1 MFECIICGN
10 NNYKIVHKGLR
21 DNSLIN
27 VVKCNRCSHVQLNQ
41 FPQSDFYKD
50 NLQIKRIYSDINIEK
65 FRVKSKFDTDRRYNF
80 IQQYVESNESILE
93 VGIGYGFLLE
103 KMLENKYNIDGLEVA
118 LDKKENVELRLK
130 KEILDWD
137 LSSEEF
143 CNSVGKKYDCI
154 MMFQVFEHILKP
166 DVFLSNLR
174 QIISEEGT
182 VIIEVPNF
190 DDNTLKISEEY
201 LDFYYQEAH
210 QSYFNFQTLK
220 KILEKSRFYKIKAI
234 YQQRHSIQNFMN
246 WYINGNPQIDYPS
259 YTVEDKLEWIDDY
272 YRRKLCDDGSS
283 DTLIVIAKAKF

>member
-1 MFECIICGN
+1 
-10 NNYKIVHKGLR
+10 
-21 DNSLIN
+21 
-27 VVKCNRCSHVQLNQ
+27 
-41 FPQSDFYKD
+41 
-50 NLQIKRIYSDINIEK
+50 
-65 FRVKSKFDTDRRYNF
+65 VKSKFDTDRRYNF